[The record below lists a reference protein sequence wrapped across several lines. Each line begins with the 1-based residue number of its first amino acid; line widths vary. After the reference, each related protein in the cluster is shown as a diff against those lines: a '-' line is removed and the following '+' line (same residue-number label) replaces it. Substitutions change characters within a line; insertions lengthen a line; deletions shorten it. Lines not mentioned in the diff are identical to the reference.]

1 MKNSKKKFLKNK
13 KMAHKKDPILEK
25 MLAESNKENVT
36 LIRDGLTKQHFI
48 ELDAFIL
55 PKGPLYQSHL
65 LNDEWNKNE

>member
-1 MKNSKKKFLKNK
+1 
-13 KMAHKKDPILEK
+13 MAHKKDPILEK

-36 LIRDGLTKQHFI
+36 LIREGLTKQHFI
-48 ELDAFIL
+48 ELDPFIL